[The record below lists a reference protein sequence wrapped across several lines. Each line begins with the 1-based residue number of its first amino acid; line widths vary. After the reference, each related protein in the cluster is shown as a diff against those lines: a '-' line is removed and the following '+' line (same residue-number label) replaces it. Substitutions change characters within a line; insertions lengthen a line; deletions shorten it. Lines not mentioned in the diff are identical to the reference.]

1 MAYDTFDTTDTGVFA
16 VTRIG
21 KVDKEKV
28 AQRILKRNLKSLVLD
43 TGYILEAARKWFKII
58 IRSNFDQ
65 NQFTEAISNLNL
77 KEPKFSI
84 FTSSKSSMKD
94 DQELDIRKATKIMQN
109 LVLS

>member
-21 KVDKEKV
+21 KEKV

-58 IRSNFDQ
+58 IRSNIDQ

>member
-43 TGYILEAARKWFKII
+43 TGYILEAGRKWFK
-58 IRSNFDQ
+58 
-65 NQFTEAISNLNL
+65 LL
-77 KEPKFSI
+77 
-84 FTSSKSSMKD
+84 
-94 DQELDIRKATKIMQN
+94 
-109 LVLS
+109 